1 MGNQVVFPENS
12 ALARNDYSCIQGRQ
26 AISIYHSNFLHRIDT
41 TGVVINYGQKPLVKS
56 RYTKF
61 INNEEHPYGEN
72 AIIAIMAHT
81 GYNVEDSIL
90 INESAVKRGLFNIT
104 YYSMYETYE
113 ETTKLGV
120 SSEKRIGN
128 VLNYGAKGT
137 KPGYNYNE
145 LGENGII
152 KVNTIID
159 EKTVIIGRIQY
170 QLENPTEV
178 TDASIFSSKGQSGI
192 VDRVYLTDNVEGK
205 RIAKV
210 RIREERQP
218 CIGDKFSSRCG
229 QKGTI
234 GTLIPEE
241 NMPFTKDG
249 IRPDLIINPHCMPS
263 RMTINQL
270 IECLFCKMA
279 VQKGTSI
286 DSTPFVNKGSKHK
299 LVGTLL
305 KEFGCHSSGNEVLY
319 NGMNGEQIESD
330 IYMGPTYYT
339 RLKHMTQDKINYRAG
354 GPRVA
359 LTRQTNHGRS
369 KDGGLKIGDMERDSI
384 VSHGMS
390 AFMCDSMMK
399 RGDAYRMAICN
410 HSGTIAIYNKE
421 QNNFYSPIIDGPLAF
436 EKIDSE
442 TLTPSLVTKYGKEFS
457 IVEVPYCLKLLI
469 HELTAMNIQ
478 MRLITSDNIENL
490 TSYGKH
496 SLGKLNKFIERSEN
510 FIETTVPEP
519 KPEPPKRVTIKEDTE
534 LDANEQRALV
544 HDIERLKQNNS
555 YSPVEEEKSKQS
567 ILALRAELKEGNIS
581 QLEYNKLLIP
591 ETKAEPESVS
601 QSENSQS
608 ENESVSQSENSQ
620 SENEESVSQS
630 ENESGSEA
638 PTESAD
644 ESELKEYTP
653 VVTETKKII
662 KLN

>member
-1 MGNQVVFPENS
+1 
-12 ALARNDYSCIQGRQ
+12 
-26 AISIYHSNFLHRIDT
+26 
-41 TGVVINYGQKPLVKS
+41 
-56 RYTKF
+56 
-61 INNEEHPYGEN
+61 
-72 AIIAIMAHT
+72 
-81 GYNVEDSIL
+81 
-90 INESAVKRGLFNIT
+90 
-104 YYSMYETYE
+104 
-113 ETTKLGV
+113 
-120 SSEKRIGN
+120 
-128 VLNYGAKGT
+128 
-137 KPGYNYNE
+137 
-145 LGENGII
+145 
-152 KVNTIID
+152 
-159 EKTVIIGRIQY
+159 
-170 QLENPTEV
+170 
-178 TDASIFSSKGQSGI
+178 
-192 VDRVYLTDNVEGK
+192 
-205 RIAKV
+205 
-210 RIREERQP
+210 
-218 CIGDKFSSRCG
+218 
-229 QKGTI
+229 
-234 GTLIPEE
+234 
-241 NMPFTKDG
+241 
-249 IRPDLIINPHCMPS
+249 
-263 RMTINQL
+263 
-270 IECLFCKMA
+270 
-279 VQKGTSI
+279 
-286 DSTPFVNKGSKHK
+286 
-299 LVGTLL
+299 
-305 KEFGCHSSGNEVLY
+305 
-319 NGMNGEQIESD
+319 
-330 IYMGPTYYT
+330 
-339 RLKHMTQDKINYRAG
+339 
-354 GPRVA
+354 
-359 LTRQTNHGRS
+359 
-369 KDGGLKIGDMERDSI
+369 
-384 VSHGMS
+384 
-390 AFMCDSMMK
+390 
-399 RGDAYRMAICN
+399 MAICN